1 MVDILTRRVV
11 SALFSFRT
19 QVLCWASEEEKQE
32 ARLWV
37 AAQSQCVEF
46 GRGWSMVDGS
56 LIPIAFKP
64 GKKAYHRE
72 YFDRK
77 GQYSFNLQAIVLP
90 TSLRIIDFVAG
101 YKGATQDSRA
111 FAASDV
117 VKRPRLYLD
126 EGDFVWTDGGY
137 GFSDHTCGPYDHA
150 IAAKSSDFRKFNGAV
165 SNVRVRS
172 EHAFGYLKGRF
183 QSLRGFRLL
192 IRDSQDHTLAIR
204 AVVAMMVAHNLALRW
219 DGREERNVFVDLSS
233 VSEEARI
240 AWDALQQPNERQD
253 QVESDAWGRRLRSQ
267 RAKMVEDRTRQEIMS
282 QHGLDQARRQGGHAL
297 REELHV
303 ALFRSLNLQ
312 FIDTT
317 AASRMKDKTSAEL
330 EQQLAAQEA
339 RLEQRR
345 AARAE
350 RGARGGRGGI
360 RGRGGRGG
368 QGRGV

>member
-1 MVDILTRRVV
+1 
-11 SALFSFRT
+11 
-19 QVLCWASEEEKQE
+19 
-32 ARLWV
+32 
-37 AAQSQCVEF
+37 
-46 GRGWSMVDGS
+46 
-56 LIPIAFKP
+56 
-64 GKKAYHRE
+64 
-72 YFDRK
+72 
-77 GQYSFNLQAIVLP
+77 
-90 TSLRIIDFVAG
+90 
-101 YKGATQDSRA
+101 
-111 FAASDV
+111 
-117 VKRPRLYLD
+117 
-126 EGDFVWTDGGY
+126 
-137 GFSDHTCGPYDHA
+137 
-150 IAAKSSDFRKFNGAV
+150 
-165 SNVRVRS
+165 
-172 EHAFGYLKGRF
+172 
-183 QSLRGFRLL
+183 
-192 IRDSQDHTLAIR
+192 
-204 AVVAMMVAHNLALRW
+204 MMVAHNLALRW